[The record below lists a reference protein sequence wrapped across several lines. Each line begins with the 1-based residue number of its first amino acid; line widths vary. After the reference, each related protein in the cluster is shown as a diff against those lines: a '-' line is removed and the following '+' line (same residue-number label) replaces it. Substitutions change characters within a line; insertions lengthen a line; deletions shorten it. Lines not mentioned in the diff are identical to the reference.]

1 MSVLTTKGWVKARLD
16 VVHERLDEMKAEN
29 AAFAFFLGERACENR
44 KAHEELSLKVES
56 LSKEFANDN
65 FSITQRLNAIEG
77 LNRMVEWI
85 VRNINKLYQ
94 RLDALEAST
103 RGWTE
108 KGEVQA
114 VNDRLEALEA
124 RVALCGGIPEKA
136 RQVDYQILH
145 LQEGEGPTLHAFVN
159 WLLSDHY
166 VTKQTPGDAK
176 LITKEQLIGEY
187 LVYRAGFGGE

>member
-1 MSVLTTKGWVKARLD
+1 MSVLTTKEWVKARLD

-29 AAFAFFLGERACENR
+29 AAFAFFLGERECENR

-65 FSITQRLNAIEG
+65 FSITQRLN
-77 LNRMVEWI
+77 
-85 VRNINKLYQ
+85 
-94 RLDALEAST
+94 ALEAST

>member
-1 MSVLTTKGWVKARLD
+1 MSVLATEGWVKARLD

-29 AAFAFFLGERACENR
+29 AAFAFFLGERECENR

-77 LNRMVEWI
+77 LNRMHEWI
-85 VRNINKLYQ
+85 VRNINNLYQ

-124 RVALCGGIPEKA
+124 RVALCGGISETKPAPRPVLTTE
-136 RQVDYQILH
+136 
-145 LQEGEGPTLHAFVN
+145 EGEGPLLRNFVN
-159 WLLSDHY
+159 WLSANYAVSPAHDLY
-166 VTKQTPGDAK
+166 ETT
-176 LITKEQLIGEY
+176 TKEQLIGEY
-187 LVYRAGFGGE
+187 LVYRAGFGRE

>member
-1 MSVLTTKGWVKARLD
+1 MPDSLETLRNDLTT
-16 VVHERLDEMKAEN
+16 
-29 AAFAFFLGERACENR
+29 FAFRMGQDAGEMRIEVATHDAQIADHTDR
-44 KAHEELSLKVES
+44 LIRLQDRMRIYGKSHS
-56 LSKEFANDN
+56 DD
-65 FSITQRLNAIEG
+65 ITALFGRLE
-77 LNRMVEWI
+77 
-85 VRNINKLYQ
+85 
-94 RLDALEAST
+94 ALEASV
-103 RGWTE
+103 RDY
-108 KGEVQA
+108 EVA
-114 VNDRLEALEA
+114 EALEDLLRRTEALEA